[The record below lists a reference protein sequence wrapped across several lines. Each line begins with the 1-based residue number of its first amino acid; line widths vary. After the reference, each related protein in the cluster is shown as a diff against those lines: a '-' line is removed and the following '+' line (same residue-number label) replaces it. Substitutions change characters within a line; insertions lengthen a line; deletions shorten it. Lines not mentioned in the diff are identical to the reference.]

1 MVGLVHGVRA
11 ATDSGSPSVEA
22 RPLRPSSWWLEP
34 SKLLKRFSHLREN
47 SRSCDW
53 YRIVDGFLGV
63 DSEDLPLRQ
72 RFRTLYAELL
82 SEPPSPSEAT
92 PWVRCHIQVQD
103 GLPARLVT
111 FTAPSAVAIID
122 FLLALFSHR
131 GYVEMD
137 HAAGGWRS
145 IAFAGRA
152 SPLLTARGGE
162 GLGGARET
170 WQAPLGDWGGN
181 WGMQL
186 QPQLLFFHPA
196 AVGIRRG
203 GGFVAGGK

>member
-72 RFRTLYAELL
+72 RFRSEEHTSELQSHSDL
-82 SEPPSPSEAT
+82 
-92 PWVRCHIQVQD
+92 VC
-103 GLPARLVT
+103 RL
-111 FTAPSAVAIID
+111 
-122 FLLALFSHR
+122 LL
-131 GYVEMD
+131 E
-137 HAAGGWRS
+137 
-145 IAFAGRA
+145 
-152 SPLLTARGGE
+152 
-162 GLGGARET
+162 
-170 WQAPLGDWGGN
+170 
-181 WGMQL
+181 
-186 QPQLLFFHPA
+186 
-196 AVGIRRG
+196 
-203 GGFVAGGK
+203 KKKK